1 MPRMKGGAIPDVFA
15 TLNEDVHRQMRRPV
29 ANLYGIGNLVSFE
42 PLITS
47 TLRHFFARLDE
58 KFTDR
63 GDTAFDMYDWLQFFT
78 FDVIGEVTFSRRLGF
93 LDAGGDIEGV
103 IEANWKY
110 FKAAAPVSVDF
121 TLPIAEI
128 DNEDDVV

>member
-15 TLNEDVHRQMRRPV
+15 TLDEDVHRQMRRPV

-47 TLRHFFARLDE
+47 TLRHFFSRLDE

-63 GDTAFDMYDWLQFFT
+63 GDKLFDMYDWLQFFT

-103 IEANWKY
+103 IEANWEY
-110 FKAAAPVSVDF
+110 FKAAAPVSVEFGSPSSKDRQ
-121 TLPIAEI
+121 
-128 DNEDDVV
+128 